1 MARGDEVIDIVSGDL
16 LELQAPISLDEL
28 CQDYALETAWVVE
41 LVEVGILEPE
51 GTRQDQWRFSGEC
64 RRRISIVHRL
74 QRDLGVNLP
83 GAALVLDL
91 LDEVQALRRAQHQLP
106 RQS

>member
-1 MARGDEVIDIVSGDL
+1 MSRGDEVIDIVSGDL
-16 LELQAPISLDEL
+16 LEQQPPLSLAEL
-28 CQDYALETAWVVE
+28 CQHYVVQVDWVVE
-41 LVEVGILEPE
+41 LVEEGIVEPE

-64 RRRISIVHRL
+64 RRRISIVRRL

-91 LDEVQALRRAQHQLP
+91 LDEVQALRRAQAQP
-106 RQS
+106 